1 MLQRPPPPAH
11 IHLACLHR
19 RARHCRRT
27 APFRRANRD
36 IECRLCGVA
45 ATAPA
50 SHAPPTIGP
59 CSSGGACRGRHVAGR
74 RHSGAGTARVWIDVP
89 HPAPRQC
96 TPQTRTHPVAIAATS
111 HPELLSSLGSLLLH
125 AWPVFCSPGRSGRGR
140 AHAGD
145 GACCRHPDAGLR
157 PYWAGMCRSWCV
169 SVIGTTAGVSP
180 CPWRAGE
187 HAARG
192 P

>member
-1 MLQRPPPPAH
+1 MLWRPPPPAH

-50 SHAPPTIGP
+50 SHA
-59 CSSGGACRGRHVAGR
+59 
-74 RHSGAGTARVWIDVP
+74 ARVWIDVP